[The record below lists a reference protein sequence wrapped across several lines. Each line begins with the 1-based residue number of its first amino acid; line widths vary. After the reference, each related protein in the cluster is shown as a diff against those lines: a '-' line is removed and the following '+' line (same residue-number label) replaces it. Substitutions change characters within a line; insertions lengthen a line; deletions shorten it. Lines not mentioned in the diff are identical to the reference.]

1 TDRLLDLTNQL
12 LDFRKTESDSYLLS
26 LEPQNVTQLIKESQ
40 LRFTP
45 FAKQKGIE
53 FEFYLPDTDMLVQI
67 DKDAFLK
74 ILSNLLNNAIKYC
87 ESYVRVNAYIQDKDQ
102 QFHLFTENDG
112 ELIPQEYE
120 EEVFKPFV
128 QFAADEVK
136 NGSGTGIGL
145 ALASSLSQLHNGSL
159 RLENDS
165 LVNRFHL
172 ILPVGD
178 IRQEE
183 KVIEKVDY
191 NELFVSNN
199 GGELNRKTTVLLVDD
214 DIELLQFESKF
225 LSEYY
230 NVLIAENGKE
240 ALEVLKKSNV
250 NIVVSDIMMPEMDG
264 LEFMERVKSDI
275 EFSHIPVI
283 LLTAKVTNQSKV
295 QGYELGA
302 DAYLDKPFSVDV
314 LLARIENLLQGRE
327 KLRESF
333 FNNPF
338 TGAAIVALTKS
349 DEEFIKKL
357 NTLVQDNLA
366 ESDFNVENMAEH
378 FNMSRASFYRKVKG
392 VLDLTPNE
400 YLRVE
405 RLKKAAYLL
414 REEDY
419 KVNEVCYMVGFN
431 SPSYFTKCFQQQ
443 FGILP
448 KEFQEQR

>member
-1 TDRLLDLTNQL
+1 
-12 LDFRKTESDSYLLS
+12 
-26 LEPQNVTQLIKESQ
+26 
-40 LRFTP
+40 
-45 FAKQKGIE
+45 
-53 FEFYLPDTDMLVQI
+53 VQI

-250 NIVVSDIMMPEMDG
+250 NIVVSDVMMPEMDG

-275 EFSHIPVI
+275 EYSHIPVI
-283 LLTAKVTNQSKV
+283 LLTAKVNNQSKV

-314 LLARIENLLQGRE
+314 LLARIENLLQSRE

-333 FNNPF
+333 LSNPF
-338 TGAAIVALTKS
+338 TGVSTIALTKS

-357 NTLVQDNLA
+357 NVLIQENIA

>member
-1 TDRLLDLTNQL
+1 MSLD
-12 LDFRKTESDSYLLS
+12 
-26 LEPQNVTQLIKESQ
+26 
-40 LRFTP
+40 
-45 FAKQKGIE
+45 
-53 FEFYLPDTDMLVQI
+53 
-67 DKDAFLK
+67 
-74 ILSNLLNNAIKYC
+74 
-87 ESYVRVNAYIQDKDQ
+87 
-102 QFHLFTENDG
+102 
-112 ELIPQEYE
+112 
-120 EEVFKPFV
+120 
-128 QFAADEVK
+128 
-136 NGSGTGIGL
+136 
-145 ALASSLSQLHNGSL
+145 
-159 RLENDS
+159 NDS
-165 LVNRFHL
+165 VTNRFHL
-172 ILPVGD
+172 TLPIGD
-178 IRQEE
+178 ISILDKQAEIVE
-183 KVIEKVDY
+183 S
-191 NELFVSNN
+191 NEFFVSNIES
-199 GGELNRKTTVLLVDD
+199 ELNTKKTILLVDD
-214 DIELLQFESKF
+214 DIELLQFESK
-225 LSEYY
+225 LLLEYY
-230 NVLIAENGKE
+230 NVLIAENGIE

-250 NIVVSDIMMPEMDG
+250 NLIVSDIMMPEMDG
-264 LEFMERVKSDI
+264 FEFMEKVKSDI
-275 EFSHIPVI
+275 EYSHIPVI
-283 LLTAKVTNQSKV
+283 LLTAKVNNQSKV

-314 LLARIENLLQGRE
+314 LLARIENLLQSRE

-333 FNNPF
+333 LSNPF
-338 TGAAIVALTKS
+338 TGVSTIALTKS

-357 NTLVQDNLA
+357 NVLIQENIA

>member
-1 TDRLLDLTNQL
+1 
-12 LDFRKTESDSYLLS
+12 
-26 LEPQNVTQLIKESQ
+26 
-40 LRFTP
+40 
-45 FAKQKGIE
+45 
-53 FEFYLPDTDMLVQI
+53 
-67 DKDAFLK
+67 
-74 ILSNLLNNAIKYC
+74 
-87 ESYVRVNAYIQDKDQ
+87 
-102 QFHLFTENDG
+102 
-112 ELIPQEYE
+112 
-120 EEVFKPFV
+120 
-128 QFAADEVK
+128 
-136 NGSGTGIGL
+136 
-145 ALASSLSQLHNGSL
+145 
-159 RLENDS
+159 
-165 LVNRFHL
+165 
-172 ILPVGD
+172 
-178 IRQEE
+178 
-183 KVIEKVDY
+183 
-191 NELFVSNN
+191 
-199 GGELNRKTTVLLVDD
+199 
-214 DIELLQFESKF
+214 
-225 LSEYY
+225 
-230 NVLIAENGKE
+230 
-240 ALEVLKKSNV
+240 
-250 NIVVSDIMMPEMDG
+250 
-264 LEFMERVKSDI
+264 MERVKSDI

-338 TGAAIVALTKS
+338 TGAATVALTKS

-405 RLKKAAYLL
+405 RLKKAAHLL
-414 REEDY
+414 REGDF

-443 FGILP
+443 FNILP
-448 KEFQEQR
+448 KEFQEQRTV

>member
-1 TDRLLDLTNQL
+1 
-12 LDFRKTESDSYLLS
+12 
-26 LEPQNVTQLIKESQ
+26 
-40 LRFTP
+40 
-45 FAKQKGIE
+45 
-53 FEFYLPDTDMLVQI
+53 MLVQI

-250 NIVVSDIMMPEMDG
+250 NIVVSDVMMPEMDG

-275 EFSHIPVI
+275 EYSHIPVI
-283 LLTAKVTNQSKV
+283 LLTAKVNNQSKV

-314 LLARIENLLQGRE
+314 LLARIENLLQSRE

-333 FNNPF
+333 LSNPF
-338 TGAAIVALTKS
+338 TGVSTIALTKS

-357 NTLVQDNLA
+357 NVLIQENIA